1 VMLKKKLDQAMR
13 NWAIGYYKLKEKKMH
28 LPFSLLGF
36 NQIALITWPGEIFT
50 GHGLAIKN
58 LYRNKPVM
66 IGELTDTDE
75 DGYVP
80 AQADF
85 AGGGYEVC
93 CATIV
98 PGSGE
103 KMVQITA
110 AMLKKFYKE

>member
-1 VMLKKKLDQAMR
+1 MLKKKLDQAMR
-13 NWAIGYYKLKEKKMH
+13 YWAIGYYRLKEEKMR

-36 NQIALITWPGEIFT
+36 NRIAMVTLPGEIFT
-50 GHGLAIKN
+50 EHGLAVKN
-58 LYRNKPVM
+58 HFPGKLIL

-80 AQADF
+80 TREAF
-85 AGGGYEVC
+85 VEGGYEVS

-103 KMVQITA
+103 KMGEIA
-110 AMLKKFYKE
+110 AGMLKDFYKGE